1 MAAAYLD
8 INPKKNEDKYDIGSD
23 SNFIITNLRIKELSE
38 GLKVKENYGGIDIQ
52 GTIKEHENIRFIVE
66 GNTRL
71 RGFGWNRQQG
81 ERFEINIPF
90 YDRNISKY
98 PLENF
103 NFTMSLPCNSKNIT
117 NNKIRVEVLD
127 KRDII
132 EKELYVSDKESIP
145 SICYRTNNFKDIKK
159 GNIQFEFY
167 SLGKN
172 EIEENRKYI
181 KFLTVA
187 VVLLV
192 LSNIYLFSKIKG
204 GKSQ

>member
-1 MAAAYLD
+1 M
-8 INPKKNEDKYDIGSD
+8 
-23 SNFIITNLRIKELSE
+23 
-38 GLKVKENYGGIDIQ
+38 KENYSGVNIQ

-71 RGFGWNRQQG
+71 CGFGWNRKQG

-103 NFTMSLPCNSKNIT
+103 NFTMNLPCNSKNIT
-117 NNKIRVEVLD
+117 NNKIRVEVLN
-127 KRDII
+127 KREVI
-132 EKELYVSDKESIP
+132 EKELYISDKESIP
-145 SICYRTNNFKDIKK
+145 FIYYRTNNFKDIKK
-159 GNIQFEFY
+159 GNIKFEFY
-167 SLGKN
+167 ALGKN
-172 EIEENRKYI
+172 EIEENKKYI
-181 KFLTVA
+181 EFLIVA

-204 GKSQ
+204 GKS